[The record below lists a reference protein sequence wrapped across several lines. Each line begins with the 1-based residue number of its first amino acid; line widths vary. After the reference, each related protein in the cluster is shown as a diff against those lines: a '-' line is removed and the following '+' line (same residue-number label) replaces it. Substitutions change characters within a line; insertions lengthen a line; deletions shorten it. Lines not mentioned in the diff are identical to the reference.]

1 MRTGHLFSGEE
12 VLAMIWG
19 EQVHQLYYFPNQTSR
34 IQHKEQNQSVP
45 GGTNFSKEVAGMTRE
60 HDA

>member
-1 MRTGHLFSGEE
+1 
-12 VLAMIWG
+12 MIWG
-19 EQVHQLYYFPNQTSR
+19 EQVHQLHYFPNQTSR

-45 GGTNFSKEVAGMTRE
+45 GGTSFSKEVAGMTRE